1 MITNADVKDAFDR
14 LERVGFRMP
23 ASWPVNPA
31 AARQAIRDWRRAL
44 SDMTKER
51 FDDAVSRFIAEA
63 EGRWWPVP
71 GQIRAKAADDML
83 AGMERG
89 M

>member
-1 MITNADVKDAFDR
+1 MTNETIKAAFAR
-14 LERVGFRMP
+14 LEGVGFRVP
-23 ASWPVNPA
+23 DSWMRRPDE
-31 AARQAIRDWRRAL
+31 ARNAINEWRRAL

-51 FDDAVSRFIAEA
+51 FDDAVGRFIAEA

-83 AGMERG
+83 AGMECR
-89 M
+89 